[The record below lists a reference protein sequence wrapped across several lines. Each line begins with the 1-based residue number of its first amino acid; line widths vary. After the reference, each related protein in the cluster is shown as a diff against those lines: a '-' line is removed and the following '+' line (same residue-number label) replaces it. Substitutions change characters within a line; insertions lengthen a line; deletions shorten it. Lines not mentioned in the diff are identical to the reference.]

1 MSMKVLIS
9 DPITDAGIAI
19 LNDAGFEIVYL
30 PNSEPDEI
38 QDVAKD
44 VHAWIIRSGTNI
56 TA

>member
-1 MSMKVLIS
+1 MKVLIS